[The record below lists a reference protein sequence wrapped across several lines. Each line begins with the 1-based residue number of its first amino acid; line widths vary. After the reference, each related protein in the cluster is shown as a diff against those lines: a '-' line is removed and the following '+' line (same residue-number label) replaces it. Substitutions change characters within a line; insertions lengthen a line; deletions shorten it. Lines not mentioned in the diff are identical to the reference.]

1 MKKLK
6 DILQKNAP
14 TGTSN
19 ASKLLKKLEEAGQL
33 DEGRKYIDVKKGEKI
48 GIDRPHVSGQQVHG
62 HLENGRA
69 VNQDGSLSHGGRPFH
84 LTKAQAAALQRANFE
99 IPKSRL
105 IESENGDKV
114 NLTLERVLVELLA
127 DLKKSLG

>member
-1 MKKLK
+1 MKRLR

-14 TGTSN
+14 TGTSK
-19 ASKLLKKLEEAGQL
+19 ATKLLKTLEEAGHL
-33 DEGRKYIDVKKGEKI
+33 DEGRKYIDVKNGEKI
-48 GIDRPHVSGQQVHG
+48 GIDRPHVLGQKVHG

-69 VNQDGSLSHGGRPFH
+69 VNQDGSLSHGGEPFR
-84 LTKAQAAALQRANFE
+84 LTKAQADALQRANFD
-99 IPKSRL
+99 IPTSRL

-127 DLKKSLG
+127 DLKKSLD